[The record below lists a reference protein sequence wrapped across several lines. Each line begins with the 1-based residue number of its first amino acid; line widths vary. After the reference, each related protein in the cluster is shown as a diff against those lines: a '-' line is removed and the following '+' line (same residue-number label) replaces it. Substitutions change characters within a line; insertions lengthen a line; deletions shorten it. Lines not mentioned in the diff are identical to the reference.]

1 MITSLSADAEKQMT
15 EFRDVMLDF
24 VRMERDLKQFQEAV
38 EFVKSQVGI
47 MVIIIHPPPTHSHR
61 HTHTSVF
68 QMRLKQMYPFPMDI
82 CVGGTLNLSALIQY
96 AMFICCHRS

>member
-1 MITSLSADAEKQMT
+1 MITSLSADAEKQMA

-47 MVIIIHPPPTHSHR
+47 MVIIIHPPNTHTQTHR
-61 HTHTSVF
+61 HFS
-68 QMRLKQMYPFPMDI
+68 
-82 CVGGTLNLSALIQY
+82 LSDET
-96 AMFICCHRS
+96 